1 VKLEIQYA
9 KEILESKFPCDVLEK
24 FTFYKNY
31 LRLVRIEYGV
41 FELKP
46 GDSIVFIGSWLLPLT
61 FIVFFKHYRIR
72 SIGVEQDPARAD
84 HSIETLR
91 KLGLSK
97 NMKLAD

>member
-1 VKLEIQYA
+1 MKREIQYA
-9 KEILESKFPCDVLEK
+9 KEILESKSPYDVLEK
-24 FTFYKNY
+24 FPFYKNY
-31 LRLVRIEYGV
+31 LRLVHIEYGV

-46 GDSIVFIGSWLLPLT
+46 GDSIVFLGSWLLPLT

-72 SIGVEQDPARAD
+72 SIGVEHDPARAD
-84 HSIETLR
+84 LSIETLG